1 MTARAPVSKVV
12 EREPDGGIGPTR
24 CRKEHP
30 AVQKILVAYDGG
42 EPARRALGTAA
53 ELAHL
58 TGATVAVVSVVPTH
72 PGRYPVDPWDDTSV
86 HAQELLE
93 ARRVLRE
100 QGIEAELIEPTGD
113 PAPTIERIAD
123 EGSYDTVV
131 VGSRGLNAMA
141 RILQGSVSE
150 HVATHSKATVV
161 IAR

>member
-1 MTARAPVSKVV
+1 M
-12 EREPDGGIGPTR
+12 
-24 CRKEHP
+24 
-30 AVQKILVAYDGG
+30 QKILVAYDGG
-42 EPARRALGTAA
+42 EPARRALGTAG
-53 ELAHL
+53 ELARL

-131 VGSRGLNAMA
+131 VGSRGLNAMG